1 MLIWNL
7 AMYPQSLC
15 CKISIFLP
23 EVLLFIWNLNS
34 QANLCPSPVEIYQT
48 LEVKGMCT
56 GLAEFYMSWAW
67 EIEKVGNYKRADA
80 IYQKGLQNRA
90 KPFDVLEDAHK

>member
-1 MLIWNL
+1 
-7 AMYPQSLC
+7 
-15 CKISIFLP
+15 
-23 EVLLFIWNLNS
+23 
-34 QANLCPSPVEIYQT
+34 
-48 LEVKGMCT
+48 MCT

-80 IYQKGLQNRA
+80 VYQKGLQSGA